1 MMPRRIRLF
10 WTVGAV
16 LAVLMVAGVAAA
28 VLVPRLLPL
37 GDEGSLYRRYRNMPG
52 IEATYLKDFPV
63 DDTLTI
69 DVTTLTATD
78 DEGWDT
84 LTADFNIPV
93 LPDIVLSTMAGK
105 EDFILTF
112 KASED
117 YREMYEQVG
126 ICRSDVI
133 ALSYIKH
140 IVSIFRTESDSEQ
153 KAVLEYNLNQS
164 LKKKQQ

>member
-1 MMPRRIRLF
+1 MKRI
-10 WTVGAV
+10 
-16 LAVLMVAGVAAA
+16 
-28 VLVPRLLPL
+28 LLPL
-37 GDEGSLYRRYRNMPG
+37 LIVVVPVAATVLWAWWPRTTPPERVSDLYRRYEHNPHLTVAY
-52 IEATYLKDFPV
+52 IEDFPV
-63 DDTLTI
+63 DDTLTV
-69 DVTTLTATD
+69 DVTTLRALD

-105 EDFILTF
+105 ENFILTF

>member
-1 MMPRRIRLF
+1 MKRRWIITLTLIPAIVVVVALVAYCHH
-10 WTVGAV
+10 TVPSSQCSA
-16 LAVLMVAGVAAA
+16 
-28 VLVPRLLPL
+28 
-37 GDEGSLYRRYRNMPG
+37 LYRHYENNPHLYV
-52 IEATYLKDFPV
+52 TYIKDFPI
-63 DDTLTI
+63 DDTLTV
-69 DVTTLTATD
+69 DVTTIRATD
-78 DEGWDT
+78 DEGWNT

>member
-63 DDTLTI
+63 DDTLTV

-84 LTADFNIPV
+84 LCSDFNVPE
-93 LPDIVLSTMAGK
+93 LPDFIQEKINNGNDMVIIRHVTKGNPSLQLK
-105 EDFILTF
+105 ESESVINDVASISILNRT
-112 KASED
+112 
-117 YREMYEQVG
+117 
-126 ICRSDVI
+126 
-133 ALSYIKH
+133 
-140 IVSIFRTESDSEQ
+140 VSIFHTETEAEQ
-153 KAVLEYNLNQS
+153 LAVNSHQFGLGFED
-164 LKKKQQ
+164 